1 LPGKGCLLGAIRH
14 SRVGIFDRRNTRQFK
29 DLLTRLGL
37 VFPGN
42 SATALAV
49 VRPSGTSDMTDE
61 ANTED
66 IDDQSDDE
74 LDEVEGE
81 ELLEE
86 GSKKPGRKKLLM
98 IALPI
103 LLLVGGGAGVWF
115 SGLADSLLGK
125 DKGADV
131 AEEHADQPEH
141 GTVYYEL
148 PQMLVNLSTS
158 GRRTSFLKIVVSL
171 ELTSE
176 EDKSTLETALPR
188 IIDNFQVYLRE
199 LRIEDLRGSAGLY
212 RLREELLF
220 RVNAAV
226 SPARVTDV
234 LFKEMLV
241 Q

>member
-1 LPGKGCLLGAIRH
+1 
-14 SRVGIFDRRNTRQFK
+14 
-29 DLLTRLGL
+29 
-37 VFPGN
+37 
-42 SATALAV
+42 
-49 VRPSGTSDMTDE
+49 MTDE
-61 ANTED
+61 TNIDETDED
-66 IDDQSDDE
+66 LGDAAG
-74 LDEVEGE
+74 GE
-81 ELLEE
+81 ELEG
-86 GSKKPGRKKLLM
+86 GSKKSGKKKLLM
-98 IALPI
+98 IVLPI
-103 LLLVGGGAGVWF
+103 LLLGGGGAGVFF

-125 DKGADV
+125 DKNVEV
-131 AEEHADQPEH
+131 AAEHGEEAAAGHGDETAEH
-141 GTVYYEL
+141 GTVYFEL
-148 PQMLVNLSTS
+148 PQMLVNLSSS

-176 EDKSTLETALPR
+176 ADKVSLQDALPR

-199 LRIEDLRGSAGLY
+199 LRVEDLRGSAGLY

>member
-1 LPGKGCLLGAIRH
+1 
-14 SRVGIFDRRNTRQFK
+14 
-29 DLLTRLGL
+29 
-37 VFPGN
+37 
-42 SATALAV
+42 
-49 VRPSGTSDMTDE
+49 MTDE
-61 ANTED
+61 ANTEED
-66 IDDQSDDE
+66 LDDQSDE
-74 LDEVEGE
+74 LEGDE
-81 ELLEE
+81 ELEG
-86 GSKKPGRKKLLM
+86 GSKKPSRKKLLM

-103 LLLVGGGAGVWF
+103 LILGGGGAGVWF

-125 DKGADV
+125 DKVV
-131 AEEHADQPEH
+131 AEAAEHAEEAER
-141 GTVYYEL
+141 GTVYFEL

-176 EDKSTLETALPR
+176 ADKASLEESLPR

-199 LRIEDLRGSAGLY
+199 LRVEDLRGSAGLY

>member
-1 LPGKGCLLGAIRH
+1 
-14 SRVGIFDRRNTRQFK
+14 
-29 DLLTRLGL
+29 
-37 VFPGN
+37 
-42 SATALAV
+42 
-49 VRPSGTSDMTDE
+49 MTDE
-61 ANTED
+61 AIAED
-66 IDDQSDDE
+66 LDDQTDE
-74 LDEVEGE
+74 LEEGE
-81 ELLEE
+81 DGEGLEG
-86 GSKKPGRKKLLM
+86 GSKKPSRKKLLM

-103 LLLVGGGAGVWF
+103 ILLGGIGAGVWF

-125 DKGADV
+125 DKTV
-131 AEEHADQPEH
+131 AEAEGQGGEHGEEAAR
-141 GTVYYEL
+141 GTVYFEL
-148 PQMLVNLSTS
+148 PQMLVNLSSS

-176 EDKSTLETALPR
+176 ADKASLEEALPR

-199 LRIEDLRGSAGLY
+199 LRVEDLRGSAGLY